1 MLLLKSSSVSP
12 IADTASIVVFILTD
26 VHATLHRL
34 LSVCNAG
41 TVSCLACRAGTA
53 TLTLPQ
59 PIVPTES
66 RHDAHAFE
74 KGSCFIYSGFH

>member
-34 LSVCNAG
+34 LSAM
-41 TVSCLACRAGTA
+41 LE
-53 TLTLPQ
+53 L
-59 PIVPTES
+59 
-66 RHDAHAFE
+66 
-74 KGSCFIYSGFH
+74 